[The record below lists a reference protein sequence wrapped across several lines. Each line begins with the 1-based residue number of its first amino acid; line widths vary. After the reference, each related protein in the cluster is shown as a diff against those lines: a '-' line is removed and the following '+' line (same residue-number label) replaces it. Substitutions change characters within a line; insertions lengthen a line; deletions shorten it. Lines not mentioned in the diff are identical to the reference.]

1 MRTLENIVV
10 SIYAVL
16 LCSEAIK
23 ENNFLLMTLKLIFNV
38 ESHLQLFYRHDTW
51 VIKIFTQFFVSKNTH
66 TDRYTDRQSL
76 WMH

>member
-38 ESHLQLFYRHDTW
+38 ESHLQLFYRHDT
-51 VIKIFTQFFVSKNTH
+51 
-66 TDRYTDRQSL
+66 
-76 WMH
+76 